1 MNIFCDFKLV
11 AQIYANFVQVR
22 REKGMNG
29 HDYNDPGQGNRQRRH
44 SSENAKTNPVGQ
56 LISEFENKKRSF
68 EEDVK
73 ALSQWRPSQS
83 GSGPNP
89 VEDLMKLRL
98 QFTAWKRD
106 FKVRLHDTKVS
117 LEKMVGKS
125 RMNCWTGMKW
135 IKQ

>member
-44 SSENAKTNPVGQ
+44 SSEDAKTNPVGQ